1 MLAVNQAIAEASD
14 RSHKITI
21 LQSKGL
27 LDADACTA
35 KLREIDAKLSKL
47 RRERRRLLKNEDTDY
62 IMDDLR
68 RTMSIIHDGPE
79 QLEQFDEALFSS
91 LVERITA
98 ESNTCLRFRLHGGIE
113 LVEVLL

>member
-1 MLAVNQAIAEASD
+1 MPQ
-14 RSHKITI
+14 
-21 LQSKGL
+21 
-27 LDADACTA
+27 
-35 KLREIDAKLSKL
+35 L

-113 LVEVLL
+113 LAEVLL